1 MYTDPRMSVVIEFTV
16 HTVHTTNW
24 SARPCVMQT
33 ALKSS
38 KLLWYAWCDI
48 FLLGIYVHH
57 TGLSDIRVLSWK
69 LTRQRLMYGHLVSRN
84 KVGIAGHSVDA
95 SDKKA
100 AV

>member
-1 MYTDPRMSVVIEFTV
+1 
-16 HTVHTTNW
+16 
-24 SARPCVMQT
+24 
-33 ALKSS
+33 
-38 KLLWYAWCDI
+38 
-48 FLLGIYVHH
+48 VHH